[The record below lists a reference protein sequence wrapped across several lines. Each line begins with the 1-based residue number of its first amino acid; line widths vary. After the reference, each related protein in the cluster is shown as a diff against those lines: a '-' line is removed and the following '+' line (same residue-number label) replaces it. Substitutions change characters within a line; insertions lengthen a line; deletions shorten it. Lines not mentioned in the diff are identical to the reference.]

1 MSKKDHL
8 LHGLGSWR
16 DRRRGDKG
24 RFALFFVCVD
34 CIAWHGLAL
43 GDDGM
48 CEEFLRVTNL
58 ILSIR
63 LCFVFI
69 LLTLVC

>member
-16 DRRRGDKG
+16 DGWGGIRID
-24 RFALFFVCVD
+24 LPFFLCVD

-58 ILSIR
+58 ILSVR
-63 LCFVFI
+63 LCFVSI
-69 LLTLVC
+69 LLTWVC